1 MAQTF
6 TVEGMT
12 CEHCEMSVS
21 EEVSDVSGVTSATA
35 DHKAGTVIVEGEGFD
50 RDAVAA
56 AVAEAGY
63 KLV

>member
-6 TVEGMT
+6 SVEGMT

-21 EEVSDVSGVTSATA
+21 EEVSEVAGVTGATA
-35 DHKAGTVIVEGEGFD
+35 DHKAGTVTVEGEGFD
-50 RDAVAA
+50 RDAIAS